1 MNIKQPI
8 VIVAAMSLV
17 FSAQAQS
24 VDDGIKNYQYEKY
37 QTAKGILTP
46 LSAADPKANYYLGLS
61 ELGLE
66 NTDAARTIF
75 AKYPE
80 DAANMAGMARIAYIT
95 KNAAEG
101 TRLAGVVAEK
111 AKKKEWEQ
119 LKLAADAINYTEGGN
134 YQQAVDWY
142 KKALER
148 NDNPTLRIALG
159 DAYLKIQGGGG
170 EAMNNYENVTGK
182 DANNSLAFSR
192 IGALWYAAKNYKL
205 ALENYEKAKNADPSN
220 PLPYRDLANAYYW
233 TGKYELAKQNI
244 EKYLEL
250 SDKSTDDQIQY
261 MNILYLGKN
270 YQEAAAKAQELI
282 GKGIVKPGFYGIL
295 AYSQLELK
303 DSANALN
310 NVRTYF
316 SVQDPKKI
324 YPSDYL
330 NYGKIMLANGIEDSA
345 DHYFGM
351 AISTDTSKNKSETY
365 RQIAEG
371 FKSVKTQTGY
381 EKAGQWYGR
390 VAAEDPAAKAL
401 DYYYWGF
408 WSFYG
413 RKYDVAAEA
422 FKQMEEK
429 FKDQPSAVYWRG
441 RVASAQDE
449 EAKLGTAREYYD
461 RWLAIEQT
469 GYERKNADLM
479 YAYQYLAL
487 YYFNSGDKAKAKEF
501 LDKIEVIDA
510 NNAFLKQMKDAMA
523 GAKPPK
529 GK

>member
-1 MNIKQPI
+1 MNMRQPI
-8 VIVAAMSLV
+8 AIVAAMTLA
-17 FSAQAQS
+17 FSVQAQS

-37 QTAKGILTP
+37 QTAKTILTP
-46 LSAADPKANYYLGLS
+46 LAATDARANYYLGLS

-66 NTDAARTIF
+66 NTDAARAIF
-75 AKYPE
+75 SKYPE
-80 DAANMAGMARIAYIT
+80 DAANMAGLARIAYMT
-95 KNAAEG
+95 NNAAEG
-101 TRLAGVVAEK
+101 TRMATAVADK
-111 AKKKEWEQ
+111 AKKKDWQE
-119 LKLAADAINYTEGGN
+119 LKYAADAINYSEGGN
-134 YQQAVDWY
+134 YQQAVDLY

-148 NDNPTLRIALG
+148 NDNPALRIAAG
-159 DAYLKIQGGGG
+159 DAYRKIQGGGG

-182 DANNSLAFSR
+182 DPNNSLAYSR
-192 IGALWYAAKNYKL
+192 IGALWYAAKNYPL

-233 TGKYELAKQNI
+233 TGKFELAKQNI

-250 SDKSTDDQIQY
+250 SDKSTEDQVQY

-270 YQEAAAKAQELI
+270 YQEAANKAQELI
-282 GKGIVKPGFYGIL
+282 GQGVVKPGFYGIL

-303 DSANALN
+303 DSANALT
-310 NVRTYF
+310 NVRKYF

-345 DHYFGM
+345 DFYFAK
-351 AISTDTSKNKSETY
+351 AIAVDTNKNKSETY

-371 FKSVKTQTGY
+371 FKGLKTQSGY

-413 RKYDVAAEA
+413 RKYDVAANA

-449 EAKLGTAREYYD
+449 EAKAGTAREFYE
-461 RWLAIEQT
+461 RWLTIEQT
-469 GYERKNADLM
+469 GYERKNPDLM

-487 YYFNSGDKAKAKEF
+487 YHFNSGDKTKSKEY
-501 LDKIEVIDA
+501 LDKIKGIDP
-510 NNAFLKQMKDAMA
+510 NNAFLKQMNDAMA
-523 GAKPPK
+523 GTKK
-529 GK
+529 S